1 MRNIDVMAAVR
12 FLSEYAITSINK
24 NLTPLTLYE
33 INANGSI
40 LRIPI

>member
-1 MRNIDVMAAVR
+1 MRNIDVMATAG
-12 FLSEYAITSINK
+12 FLRKYAITSINK